1 MRSSQVAHGRAHVR
15 WLEANKKRPSVL
27 TRTKERR
34 RASRGTT
41 SICRRVLFAYAAAGR
56 ADTLSIPT
64 GRCYAADSG
73 IRVNG
78 RTRADLLSAPIWRRV
93 PRQMLR
99 ATFDGFSL
107 WGLSPWWH
115 VTTGPCISVS
125 APAAYSSRSGLQL
138 LAAPFTICATSRA
151 CQSRVNQ
158 VVSRV
163 ARLGYRRKRVAHVRT
178 GAASRETMTRARQV
192 EAVFSYAAYWRVD
205 RVCQAHVDKPGAGQ
219 LQSPRNALGS
229 GAFRLRC
236 CFYLQSTT
244 HFASLPRLPS

>member
-1 MRSSQVAHGRAHVR
+1 MRSSQVAHGRAHAR

-41 SICRRVLFAYAAAGR
+41 SICRRVLFAYAAARR
-56 ADTLSIPT
+56 AGTLSIPT

-138 LAAPFTICATSRA
+138 LAAPFTICATLRA
-151 CQSRVNQ
+151 CQSSVNR

-163 ARLGYRRKRVAHVRT
+163 ALSGLPKEARRPCQDRRSQQGNNEEGT
-178 GAASRETMTRARQV
+178 SRGGGIQLCGVLEGGSCVPDAR
-192 EAVFSYAAYWRVD
+192 
-205 RVCQAHVDKPGAGQ
+205 
-219 LQSPRNALGS
+219 
-229 GAFRLRC
+229 
-236 CFYLQSTT
+236 
-244 HFASLPRLPS
+244 